1 MQRALSRLSSEL
13 FDLLIIGGGAT
24 GCFTARDG
32 ALRGLNVA
40 LIEAHDFAAATSAHN
55 SKLAHGGLR
64 YLRNFEIGLVRESLR
79 ERRTLQRIAPHLV
92 RPLPFLLP
100 LYDKNMGQRFLL
112 AAGLTLYDVL
122 SFDRN
127 WLPDPAQRLPRHRWL
142 GARQALAREPVL
154 EGSGFVGAFEYH
166 DAQMYAPERIALE
179 CLLDAD
185 AHGAAIANHVA
196 AEKFSQRRDKVQM
209 VTARDV
215 LTGDLFEIRAKLV
228 LIAAGPWS
236 DLLLQQVTGREPTHK
251 LLRSK
256 GIHLLLPSVTRANA
270 LTMEAGSGHF
280 FVLPWRGHTLLGT
293 TDSEFRGDPAGLHV
307 SEGDIAAF
315 LATINRTLP
324 AAGLR
329 RDSVEFFY
337 AGLRPLVA
345 DGSGQSYNVSRRSE
359 LVDHAGEGLEGVLSA
374 LGGKWT
380 TSRRLAQTVIDR
392 VGRKLGASLAP
403 STTAATPLPGG
414 RFDAFD
420 ALASGAEAIC
430 PGVASIRHLAHMFG
444 ARLPLLLKGAKMTE
458 LAPLGPSGDTLAQI
472 HFAVREEMALTL
484 EDAVMRRT
492 SLGQFGPPP
501 DLAKVAG
508 AMAALLGWDRARTR
522 AEIDSLAHLFRT
534 AA

>member
-1 MQRALSRLSSEL
+1 MQRALSRISSEL

-64 YLRNFEIGLVRESLR
+64 YLRNLEFALVRESLA
-79 ERRTLQRIAPHLV
+79 ERRNLQRIAPHLV

-100 LYDKNMGQRFLL
+100 LYGKNISQRLL
-112 AAGLTLYDVL
+112 LSAGLTLYDVL

-154 EGSGFVGAFEYH
+154 EAEGFAGAFEYH

-179 CLLDAD
+179 CLIDAD
-185 AHGAAIANHVA
+185 AHGAAVANHVA

-209 VTARDV
+209 VAARDT
-215 LTGDLFEIRAKLV
+215 LTGASFEIRAKLI

-236 DLLLQQVTGREPTHK
+236 DLLLAQATGREPTHK

-256 GIHLLLPSVTRANA
+256 GIHLLLPPITQTSA
-270 LTMEAGSGHF
+270 LTVEAGSSHF
-280 FVLPWRGHTLLGT
+280 FVMPWRGHTLLGT
-293 TDSEFRGDPAGLHV
+293 TDSAFQGDPATLDV
-307 SEGDIAAF
+307 SEDDIASF
-315 LATINRTLP
+315 LATINQNLP
-324 AAGLR
+324 AARLT
-329 RDSVEFFY
+329 RDQVEFFY

-359 LVDHAGEGLEGVLSA
+359 LIDHASEGLDGVLSA

-380 TSRRLAQTVIDR
+380 TSRRLAQIIIDR
-392 VGRKLGASLAP
+392 VGRKLGASLTNC
-403 STTAATPLPGG
+403 TTASTPLPGG

-420 ALASGAEAIC
+420 ALANGAEAIC

-444 ARLPLLLKGAKMTE
+444 ARLPLLLKGAKMTD

-501 DLAKVAG
+501 GLDKAAN
-508 AMAALLGWDRARTR
+508 AMATLLGWDSARTR
-522 AEIDSLAHLFRT
+522 AEIDSLAPLFRT